1 MGLSVAYY
9 IIRFKLL
16 ADGHTIALGV
26 GKHLEGNEYVFRALC
41 LRCKGTGPKVP
52 TRLSRHAIP
61 CRHTWAERCCKATGF
76 PLALVLAFFF
86 AESIS

>member
-16 ADGHTIALGV
+16 ADGCTIALGA

-41 LRCKGTGPKVP
+41 L
-52 TRLSRHAIP
+52 
-61 CRHTWAERCCKATGF
+61 
-76 PLALVLAFFF
+76 
-86 AESIS
+86 